1 MKRILT
7 LVVSAL
13 LSLNG
18 YSLKSNSLGGEAMQ
32 KTYKELAEIFDKY
45 DIKGT
50 TDQMIDDLEQDYRA
64 MPPEVELN
72 KAATL
77 LTGKTVILY
86 QRRISGRDCFLS

>member
-1 MKRILT
+1 MIMKRILT

-50 TDQMIDDLEQDYRA
+50 TDQMIDDLEHWKLDVRIEAHEPYSSS
-64 MPPEVELN
+64 
-72 KAATL
+72 L
-77 LTGKTVILY
+77 L
-86 QRRISGRDCFLS
+86 F

>member
-1 MKRILT
+1 
-7 LVVSAL
+7 
-13 LSLNG
+13 
-18 YSLKSNSLGGEAMQ
+18 MQ

-72 KAATL
+72 KAPTL
-77 LTGKTVILY
+77 LTVLGAGGVRLRKHDMDSLCKRCVL
-86 QRRISGRDCFLS
+86 L

>member
-1 MKRILT
+1 MTMKRILT

-18 YSLKSNSLGGEAMQ
+18 YSLKSNLLGGEAMQ

-50 TDQMIDDLEQDYRA
+50 TDQMIDDLEQDSIEQCLR
-64 MPPEVELN
+64 
-72 KAATL
+72 K
-77 LTGKTVILY
+77 
-86 QRRISGRDCFLS
+86 